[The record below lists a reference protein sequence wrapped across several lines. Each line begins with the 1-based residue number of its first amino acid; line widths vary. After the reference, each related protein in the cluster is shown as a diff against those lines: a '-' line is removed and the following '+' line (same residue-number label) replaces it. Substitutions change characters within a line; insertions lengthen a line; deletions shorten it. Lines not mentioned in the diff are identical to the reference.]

1 MYKLMVIAGPN
12 RGTSFEVEN
21 GETSIGR
28 QSGNSVVLAS
38 SKVSKRHCVL
48 VASHGELIVRD
59 EGSSNGTFVNGV
71 LSKERAIEVG
81 DRISVGEFVLELT
94 QPKQRTGLAIV
105 PNSGKSQAL
114 ASAVAGMDAPGLSSH
129 ELGAAAQPQTLQEK
143 ALFHFD
149 HLVMPFF
156 YGLAL
161 KNQWRLIC
169 MGVLA
174 AFIAANLFISVS
186 PLLES
191 SRKTV
196 VKETARRATFMARQ
210 IADQAGPLMASRAE
224 GRVQIGAAENAEGVR
239 LAAVTDMDNR
249 IIAPSVRL
257 NQYLTNGG
265 EAVLLTKVRD
275 LFRTGRETG
284 VAVEIDSNTVGAV
297 EPVKVYNSQTGK
309 NATIG
314 MAIVSIDTS
323 IATMG
328 LGDVGLVYSETFIIS
343 AILAAAALLILYRL
357 TLKPLQILGDDMDK
371 VLKGDMHQ
379 VTQEFKFEELN
390 PLWDLI
396 NSALQRIPQ
405 SGGGQFGGT
414 GKVEPPITAEDF
426 VGPFRT
432 LGTIAKTSLAI
443 CDGERKL
450 LHISPT
456 FEDLS
461 GIRSDNSM
469 GQDFNAVA
477 RDQAMAAMVSDLFD
491 RAIPGGEGVSEEF
504 EFSGVAYRV
513 WALSFGTVGSVKCYV
528 LIAEKGE

>member
-48 VASHGELIVRD
+48 VASNGELIVRD

-71 LSKERAIEVG
+71 LSKERAINVG

-94 QPKQRTGLAIV
+94 QPRQRTGLSLV
-105 PNSGKSQAL
+105 SKSASHSPAL
-114 ASAVAGMDAPGLSSH
+114 PGVEGVANAGLSSH
-129 ELGAAAQPQTLQEK
+129 ELGMAAEPQTLQEK

-149 HLVMPFF
+149 HFVMPFF
-156 YGLAL
+156 YGLLL

-224 GRVQIGAAENAEGVR
+224 GRVQIGAAETAEGVR

-249 IIAPSVRL
+249 IIAPSTRM

-275 LFRTGRETG
+275 LFRNGRETG
-284 VAVEIDSNTVGAV
+284 VSVEIDSSTVGAV
-297 EPVKVYNSQTGK
+297 EPIKVYNSQTGK

-314 MAIVSIDTS
+314 MAIVSIDTTM
-323 IATMG
+323 ATMG

-343 AILAAAALLILYRL
+343 AILAGIALLILYRL

-405 SGGGQFGGT
+405 GGGQFGGT
-414 GKVEPPITAEDF
+414 GKVEPPLTSEDF

-432 LGTIAKTSLAI
+432 LGSVAKINLAV
-443 CDGERKL
+443 CDGDRKL
-450 LHISPT
+450 LHISSA
-456 FEDLS
+456 FEDMS
-461 GIRSDNSM
+461 GIRSDNSI
-469 GQDFNAVA
+469 GQDFNSVA

-491 RAIPGGEGVSEEF
+491 RAIPGGEGVSEDT
-504 EFSGVAYRV
+504 EFSGVAYKV
-513 WALSFGTVGSVKCYV
+513 WALSFGTVGAVKCYL
-528 LIAEKGE
+528 LIAERAE